1 MKALLLCNYERFGAA
16 TINEHI
22 NAIIDYSRFNIF
34 VYEDLVKNNGELNL
48 SVDLDSFEVI
58 IVHYSIF
65 LAINAYC
72 STNTRAA
79 LKKAKGVKIAFLQDE
94 YRFVDRSIN
103 AIHEAGINIVFTCVP
118 EHSLESVYPRER
130 MGDIHLVHNLTG
142 YVSEFLAQL
151 SPKELRKRR
160 YDVSYR
166 GRLYPDWH
174 GSMGRE
180 KFEIAEK
187 FLKRARWTRLKTN
200 ISCRESKR
208 LYGLNWV
215 NLIRNS
221 RAVLGIE
228 SGASVFD
235 FSGSISNR
243 TETVRNLLGK
253 KGITYETLRE
263 KYFAEYEN
271 TIDLSQISSRV
282 FEAMSLR
289 TLCILYE
296 GRYSDVIKADAH
308 YLSLKKD
315 FSNFDYV
322 VSRLKDRVYIAEII
336 ANAYADVVMNDKY
349 SYANFIKKMDN
360 EIIYVMQKKFPEL
373 LKREQ
378 IQIQKQDNFECE
390 RKFQNAFQEKHPF
403 IKIQNPHYSNS
414 MVTHNILAKL
424 SQVIKPFLSFKV
436 SSTLK
441 NIIR

>member
-1 MKALLLCNYERFGAA
+1 MKALLLCNYELFGAA

-22 NAIIDYSRFNIF
+22 NAIIDYSKFNIF
-34 VYEDLVKNNGELNL
+34 VYTDLVKNNGELNL
-48 SVDLDSFEVI
+48 SVDLDNFEII

-72 STNTRAA
+72 SIKTRAA

-118 EHSLESVYPRER
+118 KHSLEFVYPRER
-130 MGDIHLVHNLTG
+130 MGDIRLVHNLTS

-151 SPKELRKRR
+151 SPKELCKRR
-160 YDVSYR
+160 YDISYR
-166 GRLYPDWH
+166 GRRYPDWH

-180 KFEIAEK
+180 KFEIAEQ
-187 FLKRARWTRLKTN
+187 FLKRTRWTRLKTN
-200 ISCRESKR
+200 ISCHERKR
-208 LYGLNWV
+208 LYGSDWV
-215 NLIRNS
+215 HLIRNS
-221 RAVLGIE
+221 RAVLGVE

-235 FSGSISNR
+235 FTGSISGR
-243 TETVRNLLGK
+243 TETVRNLLGR

-263 KYFAEYEN
+263 KYFGEYEN
-271 TIDLSQISSRV
+271 IIDLSQISSRI

-296 GRYSDVIKADAH
+296 GRYSDIIKAETH

-322 VSRLKDRVYIAEII
+322 VSRLKDRVYISEII
-336 ANAYADVVMNDKY
+336 ANAYTDVVMNDKY
-349 SYANFIKKMDN
+349 SYANFIKKMDD
-360 EIIYVMQKKFPEL
+360 EIMHVMQRKFPEL

-378 IQIQKQDNFECE
+378 SQIQRQDNLECE
-390 RKFQNAFQEKHPF
+390 RKFRNAFQEKHPF
-403 IKIQNPHYSNS
+403 KKIKNPHSSSMTIPKTFVNS
-414 MVTHNILAKL
+414 IQIV
-424 SQVIKPFLSFKV
+424 KPFLPFKALL
-436 SSTLK
+436 TLK
-441 NIIR
+441 NTIR